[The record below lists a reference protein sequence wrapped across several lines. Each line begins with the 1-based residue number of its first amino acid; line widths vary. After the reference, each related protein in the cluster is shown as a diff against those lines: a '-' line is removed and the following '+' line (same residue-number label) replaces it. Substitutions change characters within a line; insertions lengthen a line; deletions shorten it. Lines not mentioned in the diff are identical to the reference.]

1 MQCYVFGPSVAAQHS
16 AFARCVTSSQWDA
29 VARHQRH
36 ARLVEFVGISLANT
50 RDVTSTKDS
59 QMNSSSSS
67 KATKSNHT
75 TDGIAQR
82 VDALVAAGR
91 DAAGEIKDNAI
102 AAKDAVMDTGGSLVQ
117 ALSKSIKNRPLSSVM
132 IAFGAGYVVT
142 RIMRMRSPSR
152 SAN

>member
-1 MQCYVFGPSVAAQHS
+1 
-16 AFARCVTSSQWDA
+16 
-29 VARHQRH
+29 
-36 ARLVEFVGISLANT
+36 
-50 RDVTSTKDS
+50 
-59 QMNSSSSS
+59 MNSSSSS